1 MTVHD
6 PAHVTWH
13 VPAPVQST
21 VELSPVLTTHCWLF
35 EQS

>member
-1 MTVHD
+1 LTVHD

-13 VPAPVQST
+13 VAAFVQSITEPSPALT
-21 VELSPVLTTHCWLF
+21 VHSWLF

>member
-1 MTVHD
+1 LTLHV

-13 VPAPVQST
+13 EGVFVQSI
-21 VELSPVLTTHCWLF
+21 VELSPALTTHAWLF